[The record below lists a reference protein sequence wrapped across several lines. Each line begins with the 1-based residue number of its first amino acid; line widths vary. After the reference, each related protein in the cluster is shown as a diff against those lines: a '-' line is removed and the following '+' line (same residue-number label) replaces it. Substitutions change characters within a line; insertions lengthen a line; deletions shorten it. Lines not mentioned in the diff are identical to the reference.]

1 MTKQEFIAAIAPYCQ
16 KYAKQ
21 YGFKVAS
28 AAIAQACLESA
39 FGTSNKAK
47 YHNYFGLKWRPNR
60 VTVNKGTFT
69 DSGSEQNANGS
80 YTSISTSWYSFEN
93 MEKGV
98 EGYFQ
103 FINIANYKKVKEAT
117 NAYDYLKA
125 IKDAGYATSL
135 NYVDNVYNVVKT
147 YNLTQYDNFTTATTS
162 APVKT
167 VVNTNDNSPLVDC
180 EVKSPNHSG
189 KRNHV
194 VDTITP
200 HCVVGQ
206 LTAERI
212 GALFPAGRQASCN
225 YGIGTEGRICLIV
238 DEINRSWCSSN
249 AANDNRAITIE
260 CASDKTTPYAF
271 NDKVYNKLIDLCVDI
286 CKRYNKTKLI
296 WIADKNKAIAY
307 NPKKNEMKLTVHRW
321 FAKKACPGDWLMARM
336 DDLAKKVTEAL
347 SYSGKPVEVTPT
359 WTEPPKTEVPTTPS
373 QKPAFKPY
381 IVKVTVGA
389 LNYRQGPGAGYKV
402 NGTIKDKGIYTIIEE
417 QNG

>member
-80 YTSISTSWYSFEN
+80 YTPISTSWYSFEN

-147 YNLTQYDNFTTATTS
+147 YNLTQYDNFTTITTPT
-162 APVKT
+162 PVKKT
-167 VVNTNDNSPLVDC
+167 ISTDGNSPLVDC
-180 EVKSPNHSG
+180 VVKSPNHSG

-225 YGIGTEGRICLIV
+225 YGIGTEGRIGLIV
-238 DEINRSWCSSN
+238 DEITRSWCSSN

-307 NPKKNEMKLTVHRW
+307 NPKENEMKLTVHRW
-321 FAKKACPGDWLMARM
+321 FAKKACPGD
-336 DDLAKKVTEAL
+336 
-347 SYSGKPVEVTPT
+347 
-359 WTEPPKTEVPTTPS
+359 
-373 QKPAFKPY
+373 
-381 IVKVTVGA
+381 
-389 LNYRQGPGAGYKV
+389 
-402 NGTIKDKGIYTIIEE
+402 
-417 QNG
+417 